1 MFSVCKYSIQK
12 RVLTELPA
20 AMLGNR
26 VIETRRNVG
35 RRGEGRGG
43 REGGGCSL
51 ACNSVGGRLCVPVLG
66 ELEKY

>member
-12 RVLTELPA
+12 RVLTKLPA

-35 RRGEGRGG
+35 RRGEGGEGG
-43 REGGGCSL
+43 RGLLSSL
-51 ACNSVGGRLCVPVLG
+51 
-66 ELEKY
+66 